1 MMSMVSLK
9 HVYLSVFVGFNLLL
23 LVGCESS
30 NNSSGVNSGVNTQQ
44 TFLPVEEAFVF
55 SAKADNGQLLK
66 ATWEIAEGYH
76 LYKDKF
82 KFSVAPDNYKIV
94 NVKYPKADIFDDKIL
109 GKLESYK
116 TSVEISIKIAGEP
129 STSNVQLTS
138 VYQGCA
144 DVGLCYPPETKKTEF
159 KLAGL

>member
-1 MMSMVSLK
+1 MMSMFNLK
-9 HVYLSVFVGFNLLL
+9 HAYLSVFVGINFLM

-30 NNSSGVNSGVNTQQ
+30 NNSSGVNSQQ
-44 TFLPVEEAFVF
+44 EFLPVEEAFVF

-82 KFSVAPDNYKIV
+82 KFSVTPDNYKIV
-94 NVKYPKADIFDDKIL
+94 NVKYPKAEMFDDKFL
-109 GKLESYK
+109 GQLESYK
-116 TSVEISIKIAGEP
+116 DSVEISIEITGEP
-129 STSNVQLTS
+129 NTSNIQLTS